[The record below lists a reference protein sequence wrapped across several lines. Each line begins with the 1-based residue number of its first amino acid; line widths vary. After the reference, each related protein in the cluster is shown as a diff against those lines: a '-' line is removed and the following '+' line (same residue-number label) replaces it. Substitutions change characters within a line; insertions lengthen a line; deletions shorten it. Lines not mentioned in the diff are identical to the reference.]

1 MPRNI
6 ISIYKLLLFFSTV
19 MISKAKVQTIPDP
32 LSARPFTHNYN
43 KDMVWIYSKDILSL
57 YMVWISIPRIN
68 LVCSKLYPIL
78 YQVSLQ
84 VNIDLYKI
92 LV

>member
-1 MPRNI
+1 MKFYKYIIDCIISWFLNKSLYNSYIKLMERNI

-43 KDMVWIYSKDILSL
+43 KDMVWIYSKDIPCM
-57 YMVWISIPRIN
+57 Y
-68 LVCSKLYPIL
+68 
-78 YQVSLQ
+78 
-84 VNIDLYKI
+84 
-92 LV
+92 